1 MSSDSDPR
9 ELATPPGEQAK
20 NEAEPEAA
28 ETAPVTAASAPPAS
42 SLRLNALIFSFLTL
56 WLIVAGVWLVSA
68 GTRYREEYSQSQ
80 EGWRIGSTRS
90 VELTVV
96 PEDKTRLGCASD
108 QVIQGLRCGYRRG
121 GADAGAFSPQVLQP
135 LNTVGNELLLGA
147 GLWFSP
153 DLKGK
158 LPPHRF
164 TVVCNYNIKG
174 VMKSAAIRFEPAA
187 AFSPVGRTVTLG
199 TLTDCVIPR

>member
-9 ELATPPGEQAK
+9 ELATPAEGESPKGAG
-20 NEAEPEAA
+20 EAA
-28 ETAPVTAASAPPAS
+28 VSEPVEVPREAPGSA
-42 SLRLNALIFSFLTL
+42 LRLNALIFSFLTL
-56 WLIVAGVWLVSA
+56 WLIVAVVWLVSA
-68 GTRYREEYSQSQ
+68 GSRYREEYSQSQ

-90 VELTVV
+90 VELTLV
-96 PEDKTRLGCASD
+96 PQDKTNLGCASD
-108 QVIQGLRCGYRRG
+108 QVVQGLRCGFRRC
-121 GADAGAFSPQVLQP
+121 GAEAVPPSPEVLQP

-147 GLWFSP
+147 GLWAGR
-153 DLKGK
+153 DMKGS

-174 VMKSAAIRFEPAA
+174 VMKSVAIRFDPAA

>member
-9 ELATPPGEQAK
+9 ELATPREGEAPK
-20 NEAEPEAA
+20 EAEPEA
-28 ETAPVTAASAPPAS
+28 VSATVEVPREAQGS

-56 WLIVAGVWLVSA
+56 WLIVAGVWLVSS
-68 GTRYREEYSQSQ
+68 GSRYREEYSQSQ
-80 EGWRIGSTRS
+80 EGWRIGSSRS

-96 PEDKTRLGCASD
+96 REDKANLGCASD
-108 QVIQGLRCGYRRG
+108 QVVQGLRCGFRRNG
-121 GADAGAFSPQVLQP
+121 TEAAPLSPQVLQP

-147 GLWFSP
+147 GLWAAS
-153 DLKGK
+153 DLKGT

-174 VMKSAAIRFEPAA
+174 VMKSAAIRFDPAA

>member
-1 MSSDSDPR
+1 VEVPR
-9 ELATPPGEQAK
+9 EAPG
-20 NEAEPEAA
+20 
-28 ETAPVTAASAPPAS
+28 SA
-42 SLRLNALIFSFLTL
+42 LRLNALIFSFLTL
-56 WLIVAGVWLVSA
+56 WLIVAVVWLVSA
-68 GTRYREEYSQSQ
+68 GSRYREEYSQSQ

-90 VELTVV
+90 VELTLV
-96 PEDKTRLGCASD
+96 PQDKTNLGCASD
-108 QVIQGLRCGYRRG
+108 QVVQGLRCGFRRG
-121 GADAGAFSPQVLQP
+121 GAEAVPPSPEVLQP

-147 GLWFSP
+147 GLWAGR
-153 DLKGK
+153 DMKGS

-174 VMKSAAIRFEPAA
+174 VMKSVAIRFDPAA